1 MEESKLK
8 NMVVLKNLPS
18 NLIEEAIV
26 ILKSNKEAKK
36 LERVEKNEKTKKIEK
51 SKKDTDYV
59 LKEAEMLVSSYIRR
73 LENTN
78 NQKKLKTSKNNKKY
92 IRLKNYAYLSSLIIL
107 IQALMLIIN

>member
-1 MEESKLK
+1 
-8 NMVVLKNLPS
+8 
-18 NLIEEAIV
+18 
-26 ILKSNKEAKK
+26 
-36 LERVEKNEKTKKIEK
+36 
-51 SKKDTDYV
+51 
-59 LKEAEMLVSSYIRR
+59 MLVSSYIRR